1 MRAPVGTIRIY
12 KIAEVLGIPS
22 QEVVRL
28 LRTQHGIEAKSASS
42 TVEEIVARQFA
53 ERVARKRNV
62 ALPPGALFSQRAASK
77 RANPPEPA
85 APAAPRLGP
94 PRLVKSAKTARAAA
108 EAADAGAA
116 AAAAEAARTPP
127 ADTAP
132 PPPVPGAHAPVAG
145 APATAEA
152 PTAVRTASAAPPPR
166 VVRPEPRLRVEGAPR
181 LRVETPR
188 IRVEEP
194 PAQVAEASRGEVEP
208 VRAQVEAAPGAQA
221 EPPRAGVQPPR
232 TEAEPLRAGVQPPRT
247 QVEQPLPVQAGPS
260 DAQVAETPPART
272 EPSGAQVAEPPPAGI
287 EPHRV
292 QVAETPAARIE
303 PPRVQVAAARPAA
316 RVEPPRSQAEGGP
329 ARAAGAT
336 GHAAAG
342 PVARVEPRTPP
353 AAATPPPAGAT
364 SGAAAGPVARVE
376 PRTPPAAATPPPA
389 GATSGA
395 AAGPIARA
403 EPRTPPAVAT
413 PPPAGATG
421 RAAAGPIARVE
432 PPPTA
437 TTPPP
442 SPAAAGPAGT
452 APAAPPRAAAP
463 VRPAAPPRAA
473 APVRP
478 AAPPRAAAPVR
489 PAVPPRAA
497 ARPAAPPRAAA
508 PASPAVPT
516 PARRPGSGLVLRPTG
531 RVAPPRLRLRI
542 EEPKPAKPRPAAPA
556 APRTPVR
563 PVQPGAPA
571 GPAGGAA
578 RPPLGGPRPLPSQPV
593 RPPLV
598 RPLPPRPAVGYR
610 PPPRP
615 HHRPGGRR
623 AQYRRTRTQT
633 PATPPPPPP
642 VTRTITL
649 AEGMTVKDLAERLEV
664 KPKDVLKKLIE
675 RRVMMTINTTL
686 DSETATTIAREFGA
700 DVKMRTFEEEMVVI
714 EAEEAKPDDLIVRAP
729 VVTVMGHVDHGKTTL
744 LDAIR
749 EAKVAEG
756 EAGGITQH
764 IGAYSVAVNGR
775 KIVFLDTPGH
785 EAFTLMRA
793 RGAQVTDVVVL
804 VVAADDGVMPQTQEA
819 IDHAR
824 AASVPIIVAINKID
838 KADANLDRVR
848 KELAERGLTPEDW
861 GGSTVTVPVSAKKR
875 DNLDGL
881 LEMILLVTELEEQKA
896 NPKRAA
902 TGTVLEAKVDR
913 GRGPVATILVQDG
926 TLRVGDNFIAGVV
939 VGRVR
944 ALLDDRLQKIGEAG
958 PASPVEVLGLTG
970 LPQPGDAFQAVTDAA
985 KARQI
990 AVLRQN
996 QAKEKALGGRGQRL
1010 TLESLQ
1016 QQLSE
1021 GEAKELPIIIKAD
1034 VQGSAEVLADSLGK
1048 LGDERVK
1055 TRIIH
1060 TGVGAISE
1068 WDVLLASTSNA
1079 IIVGFNV
1086 RPDRNASGVAERE
1099 GVDVRLHSVIY
1110 DVTDEL
1116 KKALAGLLDPTTK
1129 EVRLG
1134 AAEIRQLFK
1143 IPKFGTAAGCMV
1155 TEGVVTRAGDARAR
1169 LVRDGVVVHEGRIG
1183 SLRRFKD
1190 DVNEV
1195 RSGMECGL
1203 AFERFADLKA
1213 GDVVESFTV
1222 EKVVATV

>member
-1 MRAPVGTIRIY
+1 MGTIRIY

-22 QEVVRL
+22 QEVVQL

-62 ALPPGALFSQRAASK
+62 TLPAGSLFSQRSVTKRGAAT
-77 RANPPEPA
+77 EPV
-85 APAAPRLGP
+85 APAAPKLGP
-94 PRLVKSAKTARAAA
+94 PRLVKSAKAARAAA
-108 EAADAGAA
+108 EAAAAGD
-116 AAAAEAARTPP
+116 AEAA
-127 ADTAP
+127 AD
-132 PPPVPGAHAPVAG
+132 APVA
-145 APATAEA
+145 PAAEA
-152 PTAVRTASAAPPPR
+152 PTAEAPPATPEPAPATAQQAAQPTSSETPPAAAPRPLPPA
-166 VVRPEPRLRVEGAPR
+166 PRLRVEGAPR

-194 PAQVAEASRGEVEP
+194 RIRVEEPPAAATEAPGTEVETP
-208 VRAQVEAAPGAQA
+208 RPDVAARQAPRVEA
-221 EPPRAGVQPPR
+221 EPPAV
-232 TEAEPLRAGVQPPRT
+232 TVEEAPKPAR
-247 QVEQPLPVQAGPS
+247 VE
-260 DAQVAETPPART
+260 PPAAAAEEAPAPAR
-272 EPSGAQVAEPPPAGI
+272 VEPPAVTV
-287 EPHRV
+287 EE
-292 QVAETPAARIE
+292 A
-303 PPRVQVAAARPAA
+303 PAA
-316 RVEPPRSQAEGGP
+316 RVEPPGVEADKSPRVAAEAEPPRIADGASKGATVEP
-329 ARAAGAT
+329 PSVQVEGKPLQQHAARAAAQ
-336 GHAAAG
+336 
-342 PVARVEPRTPP
+342 VAVSVEPKAPPPEAERRPAADRP
-353 AAATPPPAGAT
+353 AAATPSVPSQVPKI
-364 SGAAAGPVARVE
+364 
-376 PRTPPAAATPPPA
+376 PPAAAASA
-389 GATSGA
+389 G
-395 AAGPIARA
+395 
-403 EPRTPPAVAT
+403 
-413 PPPAGATG
+413 
-421 RAAAGPIARVE
+421 
-432 PPPTA
+432 
-437 TTPPP
+437 
-442 SPAAAGPAGT
+442 
-452 APAAPPRAAAP
+452 
-463 VRPAAPPRAA
+463 VRPR
-473 APVRP
+473 
-478 AAPPRAAAPVR
+478 
-489 PAVPPRAA
+489 
-497 ARPAAPPRAAA
+497 
-508 PASPAVPT
+508 
-516 PARRPGSGLVLRPTG
+516 SGLALRPTG
-531 RVAPPRLRLRI
+531 RVVPPRLRLRI
-542 EEPKPAKPRPAAPA
+542 EEPKPPKPRPSAPPTVPR
-556 APRTPVR
+556 APVVR
-563 PVQPGAPA
+563 PAPPVAAATPGV
-571 GPAGGAA
+571 

-593 RPPLV
+593 RPPAA

-623 AQYRRTRTQT
+623 SQYRRTRPQT
-633 PATPPPPPP
+633 PATPAPPPP

-714 EAEEAKPDDLIVRAP
+714 EAEETKPDDLIVRAP

-749 EAKVAEG
+749 ETKVAEG

-764 IGAYSVAVNGR
+764 IGAYSVEVNDR
-775 KIVFLDTPGH
+775 RIVFLDTPGH

-793 RGAQVTDVVVL
+793 RGAQVTDIVVL

-819 IDHAR
+819 IDHAK
-824 AASVPIIVAINKID
+824 AAGVPIIVAINKID
-838 KADANLDRVR
+838 KAGANLDRVK
-848 KELAERGLTPEDW
+848 KELADRGLTPEDW
-861 GGSTVTVPVSAKKR
+861 GGTTVTVPVSAKKR
-875 DNLDGL
+875 GNLDGL

-944 ALLDDRLQKIGEAG
+944 ALLDDRLQKTNETG
-958 PASPVEVLGLTG
+958 PSSPVEVLGLTG
-970 LPQPGDAFQAVTDAA
+970 LPQPGDAFQAVTEAA

-1016 QQLSE
+1016 QQLTE

-1079 IIVGFNV
+1079 IIVGFSV
-1086 RPDRNASGVAERE
+1086 RPDRNATAVAERE
-1099 GVDVRLHSVIY
+1099 GVDIRLHSVIY

-1129 EVRLG
+1129 EIKLG
-1134 AAEIRQLFK
+1134 SAEIRQTFK

-1155 TEGVVTRAGDARAR
+1155 TEGVITRANEAQARI
-1169 LVRDGVVVHEGRIG
+1169 VRDGVVVHEGRIG

-1195 RSGMECGL
+1195 RGGLECGL
-1203 AFERFADLKA
+1203 AFERFADLKI